1 MVERIEKIENGV
13 VVKTAALDP
22 DGFYHCLPRGQT
34 SMALGGVKFRTLDEC
49 ADYLIRVQP
58 KGRIRMNPDWVMI
71 VKHIHID
78 GVPRENLR

>member
-1 MVERIEKIENGV
+1 
-13 VVKTAALDP
+13 
-22 DGFYHCLPRGQT
+22 
-34 SMALGGVKFRTLDEC
+34 MALGGVKFRTLDEC